1 MKPFATFVLSTQ
13 ATNYH
18 DRIIQGTMEELTEQG
33 LSRKQIEEAR
43 NNRAS
48 LQVDCKK
55 ESIEEM
61 PLRIHVL
68 ASGSKG
74 NASLVENT
82 TTGEGI
88 LVDCGICKRDV
99 LARSAEAG
107 FDLKKLKAILITH
120 EHSDHTKGLKVLYR
134 ELVKR
139 DIEVPLFVNRASAEN
154 SKPIQEAAELTNVV
168 SLNAED
174 QLSLAGMQV
183 FSFATSHDAASSF
196 GFRIWKDNDTL
207 GFMTDTGVVTGAA
220 HEALKD
226 CRILA
231 LEANHDPAMLK
242 NGPYPRALQERV
254 ASDFGHLSNSQASDE
269 LRALLHPGLEEVI
282 CMHVS
287 ENNNTYRLPVES
299 LRHAVQQEGHS
310 ATVVCAYQQRL
321 VSR

>member
-1 MKPFATFVLSTQ
+1 
-13 ATNYH
+13 
-18 DRIIQGTMEELTEQG
+18 MEETNDQG
-33 LSRKQIEEAR
+33 LSREQIEDAR

-48 LQVDCKK
+48 LQEACRTAP
-55 ESIEEM
+55 SSNAQ
-61 PLRIHVL
+61 LRIHVL

-74 NASLVENT
+74 NASLVENIA
-82 TTGEGI
+82 TGEGI
-88 LVDCGICKRDV
+88 LIDCGICKRDV
-99 LARSAEAG
+99 LSRSAEAG
-107 FDLKKLKAILITH
+107 LDLGKLKAVLITH

-134 ELVKR
+134 ELAKR
-139 DIEVPLFVNRASAEN
+139 DLQVPLFANQATYAI
-154 SKPIQEAAELTNVV
+154 SKPIQEAAELTNVLA
-168 SLNAED
+168 LNAEV

-183 FSFATSHDAASSF
+183 FPFATMHDAASSF
-196 GFRIWKDNDTL
+196 GFRIWKDNDAL

-254 ASDFGHLSNSQASDE
+254 ASDFGHLSNGQASDE
-269 LRALLHPGLEEVI
+269 LRTLLHPGLEEVI
-282 CMHVS
+282 AMHIS
-287 ENNNTYRLPVES
+287 ENNNTYRLSVES
-299 LRHAVQQEGHS
+299 LRRAVQQEGHS

>member
-1 MKPFATFVLSTQ
+1 
-13 ATNYH
+13 
-18 DRIIQGTMEELTEQG
+18 MEETNEQG
-33 LSRKQIEEAR
+33 LSREQIEDAR

-48 LQVDCKK
+48 LQEACRTAP
-55 ESIEEM
+55 SSNAQ
-61 PLRIHVL
+61 LRIHVL

-74 NASLVENT
+74 NASLVENIA
-82 TTGEGI
+82 TGEGI
-88 LVDCGICKRDV
+88 LIDCGICKRDV
-99 LARSAEAG
+99 LSRSAEAG
-107 FDLKKLKAILITH
+107 FDLGKLKAVLITH

-134 ELVKR
+134 ELAKR
-139 DIEVPLFVNRASAEN
+139 DLQVPLFANQATYAI
-154 SKPIQEAAELTNVV
+154 SKPIQEAAELTNVLA
-168 SLNAED
+168 LNAEV

-183 FSFATSHDAASSF
+183 FPFATMHDAASSF
-196 GFRIWKDNDTL
+196 GFRIWKDNDAL

-254 ASDFGHLSNSQASDE
+254 ASDFGHLSNGQASDE
-269 LRALLHPGLEEVI
+269 LRTLLHPGLEEVI
-282 CMHVS
+282 AMHIS
-287 ENNNTYRLPVES
+287 ENNNTYRLSVES
-299 LRHAVQQEGHS
+299 LRRAVQQEGHS

>member
-1 MKPFATFVLSTQ
+1 
-13 ATNYH
+13 
-18 DRIIQGTMEELTEQG
+18 MEETNDQG
-33 LSRKQIEEAR
+33 LSREQIEDAR

-48 LQVDCKK
+48 LQEACRTTP
-55 ESIEEM
+55 SSNAQ
-61 PLRIHVL
+61 LRIHVL

-74 NASLVENT
+74 NASLVENIA
-82 TTGEGI
+82 TGEGI
-88 LVDCGICKRDV
+88 LIDCGICKRDV
-99 LARSAEAG
+99 LSRSAEAG
-107 FDLKKLKAILITH
+107 FDLGKLKAVLITH

-134 ELVKR
+134 ELAKR
-139 DIEVPLFVNRASAEN
+139 DLQVPLFANQATYAI
-154 SKPIQEAAELTNVV
+154 SKPIQEAAELTNVLA
-168 SLNAED
+168 LNTEV

-183 FSFATSHDAASSF
+183 FPFATMHDAASSF
-196 GFRIWKDNDTL
+196 GFRIWKDNDAL

-254 ASDFGHLSNSQASDE
+254 ASDFGHLSNGQTSDE
-269 LRALLHPGLEEVI
+269 LRTLLHPGLEEVI
-282 CMHVS
+282 AMHIS
-287 ENNNTYRLPVES
+287 ENNNTYRLSVES
-299 LRHAVQQEGHS
+299 LRRAVQQEGHS